1 MAQQLSETAT
11 NGEEGAANFN
21 FDQWLIKYELTDIK
35 QVLVD
40 HNMNTLS
47 SLNLNNVNFVKVMSD
62 QRVVVHTHLIPKI
75 IAAIQSLESI
85 RNSRDQKQKTKSKLV
100 FVSTKEN
107 EILSQIKQYLVD
119 IKNLNDELKNIES
132 KYHNK
137 KQQNLKIIQ
146 KNKDDKLNKINDE
159 ITKVFGGLHKILYQ
173 KEKELKNKII
183 EYKMKTNVGD
193 NKTDE
198 LDGLLQ
204 NTCIMVND
212 DEKYVQEKMDSCKEV
227 YNNDNDD
234 FDFHTETEDRRNK
247 IVNIGNE
254 TKEYFDERMQEI
266 NNNKQEII
274 KYIEND
280 LESKD
285 NELMVLPTLNVN
297 SAIYNDICQ
306 DINSFVDVQSIQNVQ
321 NKMKSKSEQ
330 IELLKS
336 QMTNNRRS
344 LNNIIRSKQQRIDS
358 VNNKLNNEMNR
369 SNEYNSQLS
378 EISKKNEKLNK
389 RVKSLNVQIS
399 VKQQQIDCIDKKL
412 NDERH
417 RSNEYSSQ
425 LSEITIKNEQL
436 NQKMVCL
443 NNKLKQKDE
452 QIEKKETDAPK
463 VSSNDSS
470 PKYAC
475 AKVMK
480 MAMNYISPIVEPP
493 SESDTS
499 EHTISQV
506 NSPITENK
514 NENELNDEINDEI
527 WQQEANKYFAKTENV
542 LIQILCTQQFNLLI
556 KARRDVLRLYDEYAE
571 KKISENKHNREYHAV
586 LRWQKTNIDEIV
598 NHDIRYIEDL
608 QYMRQRYVSQIESNN
623 YHIDINQEF
632 AAKQQIKTWKQQ
644 RNYLI
649 NDTKNAHLLQTL
661 HNNNN
666 ISEMSKK
673 EMAYRKSSIETIDQ
687 FIKTLEE
694 NDIYD
699 EIKENNN
706 EIYSNIYT
714 DKKIEIVEKKMFNN
728 EYFAKRHFEQTEKKQ
743 WQVFKQFQQHINK
756 LGVQTVIAGFN
767 TGKINHKIKELI
779 CEGKLFVDV
788 GKKVDMNSFRNCT
801 VGKKFKKEK
810 CELNDFQFKIYLY
823 PNIGNNCVQF
833 TIKLQQIPIEVESV
847 VIYMQLYEKKTGTH
861 FHITNIFND
870 IGREIG
876 WSNQLLSMKD
886 CLNHKKLQFGYKIQ
900 ILRIS
905 YNDKMKAINDYCK
918 DGLLTSDKLNWT
930 WQLNKNIISSFQQ
943 CVGKRKLLVFYHK
956 NIRNTLTG
964 GSFCVSLSSVPQ
976 TKNNNIAITLH
987 IFKLPPKTEKLQILF
1002 EFDVK
1007 KPNIKHRKIE
1017 ILDYNM
1023 NSCTIELNKKESMGL
1038 LSVGSGVKLNFKV
1051 KFIKMWFR
1059 DFMDTP
1065 YMQGLNGENNSN
1077 MNGNNNFKT
1086 TSPKKCKSVKSSKN
1100 GKNVK
1105 RVNGNHKQR
1114 KRNNK
1119 KGKTKTK

>member
-1 MAQQLSETAT
+1 MYIIKGEYNRKWNILYFDDNFPIP
-11 NGEEGAANFN
+11 NGIIFNNDREKDMFIGCIFEYCYMNKRRPQIKDMKYMMSNIRNNDISVKIRERYMCIQEEE
-21 FDQWLIKYELTDIK
+21 KKVYDIEINNK
-35 QVLVD
+35 QRV
-40 HNMNTLS
+40 NTLGVLKS
-47 SLNLNNVNFVKVMSD
+47 EIENEEYEIEEMFRRIERMK
-62 QRVVVHTHLIPKI
+62 QRVNKKKI
-75 IAAIQSLESI
+75 MVESEE
-85 RNSRDQKQKTKSKLV
+85 RNVYMRKK
-100 FVSTKEN
+100 
-107 EILSQIKQYLVD
+107 D
-119 IKNLNDELKNIES
+119 IKNRKRRLKLERDIYEKDVRDMDMWS
-132 KYHNK
+132 KDNGYINERRK
-137 KQQNLKIIQ
+137 DICVGMERCEKLKIELVECVNKRKERVM
-146 KNKDDKLNKINDE
+146 KNDIMDNVNDVCE
-159 ITKVFGGLHKILYQ
+159 VKV
-173 KEKELKNKII
+173 N
-183 EYKMKTNVGD
+183 GD
-193 NKTDE
+193 NK
-198 LDGLLQ
+198 GV
-204 NTCIMVND
+204 MND
-212 DEKYVQEKMDSCKEV
+212 DNNPYLDSELANVFEKFSP
-227 YNNDNDD
+227 
-234 FDFHTETEDRRNK
+234 
-247 IVNIGNE
+247 
-254 TKEYFDERMQEI
+254 
-266 NNNKQEII
+266 NNNKQFEE
-274 KYIEND
+274 KYNKCNVKNEEVICEDDNEVNGNEECVTIE
-280 LESKD
+280 EVICKD
-285 NELMVLPTLNVN
+285 NEVNNSEECVKIEEVICEDNGVNDNEECVRIEEIICEDNEVNDIEECEMNNENKLDDVN
-297 SAIYNDICQ
+297 SDEINNDLKYEMNDEINMEREIVKEVIEEKKEEIINELNENMD
-306 DINSFVDVQSIQNVQ
+306 DIN
-321 NKMKSKSEQ
+321 KE
-330 IELLKS
+330 ELKS
-336 QMTNNRRS
+336 PKEEI
-344 LNNIIRSKQQRIDS
+344 LNNIQTNINDMKM
-358 VNNKLNNEMNR
+358 NEVD
-369 SNEYNSQLS
+369 L
-378 EISKKNEKLNK
+378 
-389 RVKSLNVQIS
+389 
-399 VKQQQIDCIDKKL
+399 
-412 NDERH
+412 
-417 RSNEYSSQ
+417 
-425 LSEITIKNEQL
+425 IT
-436 NQKMVCL
+436 
-443 NNKLKQKDE
+443 KDE
-452 QIEKKETDAPK
+452 IIENNNSVPIE